1 MITLSQ
7 IILFSLASI
16 VLVFTPGPDI
26 IYVMTRGI
34 AQGRK
39 AALAAALGFSLGN
52 LVHTTFAIVGLS
64 ALIASSATA
73 FQIVKYAGAFY
84 LIYLGIGLFR
94 SKSSIVLDGK
104 QKSLQHFTIFRQ
116 SIVANVL
123 NPKVAVFFLAFF
135 PQFVDESLGHIKLQM
150 FILGCVFVLLTFLG
164 FGLVGYGS
172 GRIGNWLHAKPRM
185 SDRIGKIAGSVLIA
199 LGLRLAWSEIL

>member
-1 MITLSQ
+1 MIPIPQFAMFT
-7 IILFSLASI
+7 IASI
-16 VLVFTPGPDI
+16 VLIFTPGPDI

-39 AALAAALGFSLGN
+39 AALAAAAGFSLGN

-64 ALIASSATA
+64 ALITSSATA

-94 SKSSIVLDGK
+94 SNSSIVLNGK
-104 QKSLQHFTIFRQ
+104 QKPLQHIAIFRQ
-116 SIVANVL
+116 SIIANVL

-150 FILGCVFVLLTFLG
+150 LILGCLFVILTFFG
-164 FGLVGYGS
+164 FGFVGYGS
-172 GRIGNWLHAKPRM
+172 GRIGKWLHAKPKI
-185 SDRIGKIAGSVLIA
+185 SNRIDKIAGSVLVA
-199 LGLRLAWSEIL
+199 LGLRLAWPEHQ